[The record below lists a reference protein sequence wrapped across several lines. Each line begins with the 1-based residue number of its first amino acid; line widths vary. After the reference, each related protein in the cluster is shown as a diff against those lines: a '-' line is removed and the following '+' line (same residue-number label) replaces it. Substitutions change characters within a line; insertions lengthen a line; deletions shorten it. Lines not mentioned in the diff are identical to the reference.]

1 MSVVIMNILSFLLVL
16 QAIHRSRRGAA
27 DPRHEHVRMTLDVV
41 EAVDTLLPI
50 ISAPVFELIW
60 APG

>member
-1 MSVVIMNILSFLLVL
+1 MNILSFLLVL
-16 QAIHRSRRGAA
+16 QAIHRSRRSAA

-41 EAVDTLLPI
+41 EAVDALLPI